1 MNRGTRWHTHRHFFT
16 GVLIMDLK
24 LYENNTHAT
33 AWMLDSFLVFLSEAA
48 IAENRRRYSDVK
60 QKIHYI
66 TIFDNVLFTL

>member
-1 MNRGTRWHTHRHFFT
+1 
-16 GVLIMDLK
+16 MDLK